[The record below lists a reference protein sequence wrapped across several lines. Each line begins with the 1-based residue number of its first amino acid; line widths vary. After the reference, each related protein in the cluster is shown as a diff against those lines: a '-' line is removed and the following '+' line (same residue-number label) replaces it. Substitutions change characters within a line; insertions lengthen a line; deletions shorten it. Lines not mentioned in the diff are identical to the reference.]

1 MKSVKTNTY
10 VWGEGYQVDATM
22 EFSNYTPKKIRQFE
36 GADTPNV
43 VDMAFGWYHEAY
55 IDSEGKLYVGDKV
68 KMSSIKI
75 AEIPD
80 GVRNLTEVTTLPKK
94 TKVRQVVFTRRRMFV
109 VSECGKL
116 FSFVIQEEQP
126 SADDFLLKSKPQFTG
141 KLLLDNPIQVPD
153 LPPIKMA
160 AAGLD
165 HALILDRKGQ
175 VYAMGDDTFGQ
186 CGQGG
191 DKR

>member
-1 MKSVKTNTY
+1 
-10 VWGEGYQVDATM
+10 
-22 EFSNYTPKKIRQFE
+22 
-36 GADTPNV
+36 
-43 VDMAFGWYHEAY
+43 
-55 IDSEGKLYVGDKV
+55 
-68 KMSSIKI
+68 MSSIKI

-141 KLLLDNPIQVPD
+141 
-153 LPPIKMA
+153 
-160 AAGLD
+160 
-165 HALILDRKGQ
+165 
-175 VYAMGDDTFGQ
+175 
-186 CGQGG
+186 
-191 DKR
+191 

>member
-153 LPPIKMA
+153 IPPIKMA

>member
-1 MKSVKTNTY
+1 MDKIAKNAVKLAAAATAATVVMNDRKYYWQPAMFYRPAAQCWITDQEHKFMKSVKTNTY

-55 IDSEGKLYVGDKV
+55 IDSDGKLYVGDKV

-116 FSFVIQEEQP
+116 FSFVI
-126 SADDFLLKSKPQFTG
+126 
-141 KLLLDNPIQVPD
+141 
-153 LPPIKMA
+153 
-160 AAGLD
+160 
-165 HALILDRKGQ
+165 
-175 VYAMGDDTFGQ
+175 
-186 CGQGG
+186 
-191 DKR
+191 

>member
-116 FSFVIQEEQP
+116 FSFVI
-126 SADDFLLKSKPQFTG
+126 
-141 KLLLDNPIQVPD
+141 
-153 LPPIKMA
+153 
-160 AAGLD
+160 
-165 HALILDRKGQ
+165 
-175 VYAMGDDTFGQ
+175 
-186 CGQGG
+186 
-191 DKR
+191 